1 MSAEETESK
10 KKAEDVTPEEAAPE
24 KTPARRTR
32 RSSTR
37 LRGEVQEG
45 GLLPAA
51 KAADRPTARAK
62 APAEPDDAERSGA
75 DKEVAKPAVR
85 GKRAAEADE
94 KPAARAAAKPKAREK
109 PADPLQVPLYR
120 SSGKSGGDIK
130 LPATIFGIEPHAAV
144 MHQALVRQL
153 ANGRQG
159 TASTK
164 TRGNVRGGGA
174 KPYRQ
179 KGTGRARHGS
189 DREPSMVG
197 GGTVFGPHPR
207 SYAQRMP
214 RRMRRLALRSALSV
228 KAREGKVSVLESFD
242 FEEPKTSQM
251 IDLLHDIGV
260 DDTALLVLPA
270 PNLMVARS
278 AGNIPWAKVI
288 IAHNLNLY
296 DILGHDR
303 LVVTRDALELIE
315 ETFAAVR
322 VAGSAS

>member
-10 KKAEDVTPEEAAPE
+10 KKAEDVTPEAEAPE
-24 KTPARRTR
+24 KAPARPKRRTDAEASAEKVVT
-32 RSSTR
+32 RS
-37 LRGEVQEG
+37 
-45 GLLPAA
+45 A
-51 KAADRPTARAK
+51 ARAK
-62 APAEPDDAERSGA
+62 AAAEPAAKGKVAAEPA
-75 DKEVAKPAVR
+75 DKAKPA
-85 GKRAAEADE
+85 AEAAE
-94 KPAARAAAKPKAREK
+94 KPASRAAARPKAREK
-109 PADPLQVPLYR
+109 PADPLEVPLYKA
-120 SSGKSGGDIK
+120 SGKAGGEIK
-130 LPATIFGIEPHAAV
+130 LPATIFGVEPHAAV

-207 SYAQRMP
+207 SYSQRMP

-322 VAGSAS
+322 VTGSAS